1 MMTWVRV
8 LIMGSWPLRGG
19 QGGSLWEVAV
29 ECLRSLSLNL
39 CMTQDDQC
47 AGEFGVDLYYT
58 KPPLDAEL
66 GISDE
71 TDDTGVYLC
80 DPLAV
85 LIWSPLVS
93 SLSKWSWIV
102 QTAEM
107 S

>member
-47 AGEFGVDLYYT
+47 AGEFSVDLYYT

-102 QTAEM
+102 QTA
-107 S
+107 